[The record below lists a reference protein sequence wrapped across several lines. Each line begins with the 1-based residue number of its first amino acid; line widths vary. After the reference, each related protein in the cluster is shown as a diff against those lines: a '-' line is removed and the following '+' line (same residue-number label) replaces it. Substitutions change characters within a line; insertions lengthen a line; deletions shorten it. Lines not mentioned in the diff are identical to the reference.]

1 MKLLGRTARDRGS
14 APVEFVL
21 VAPLVLFIFAAV
33 AQVCLAMYVR
43 STLISCAAEG
53 ARAAAMA
60 DGSQTQG
67 ISRTYSALETSLI
80 SGVVE
85 DIEVMQETEEGM
97 PVMAVAIQAKLPL
110 IGLLGPTSMT
120 VVGHSLR
127 EDLL

>member
-1 MKLLGRTARDRGS
+1 MLRQITRDRGS

-33 AQVCLAMYVR
+33 LQVCLAMYVR

-60 DGSQTQG
+60 DGSQVQG
-67 ISRTYSALETSLI
+67 IARTQSALDTSLI
-80 SGVVE
+80 SGVVD
-85 DIEVMQETEEGM
+85 DIQVSQQVEQGL
-97 PVMAVAIQAKLPL
+97 PVMAVTIQAKLPL
-110 IGLLGPTSMT
+110 IGLLGPTSME
-120 VVGHSLR
+120 VSGHAVR